1 MVVVGAG
8 HAGCEAALAAARL
21 GAKTLLLTLNLDRIA
36 WQPCNPA
43 VGFSLSLLLLYRS
56 FRLVWGVSTGFGH
69 STAAADGLPSSS
81 CTWFLQRR
89 MACRAPRPTCPAPA
103 APE

>member
-43 VGFSLSLLLLYRS
+43 VCFTLSLLLPHRS
-56 FRLVWGVSTGFGH
+56 SWGVSAGFGH
-69 STAAADGLPSSS
+69 YTVAADGWPSLS
-81 CTWFLQRR
+81 CTSFLQRR

-103 APE
+103 AAPY